1 MVYPWW
7 GLTFNEM
14 NFGYWLLGIII
25 KKNCTKKAM
34 KRATFKLLHGTIDDM
49 GLNIKLWRWDGKEE
63 LMKYNVKLVK
73 NLIKSKKNFNC
84 DVP

>member
-1 MVYPWW
+1 
-7 GLTFNEM
+7 
-14 NFGYWLLGIII
+14 
-25 KKNCTKKAM
+25 M
-34 KRATFKLLHGTIDDM
+34 KRATFKLLYGTIDDM

-73 NLIKSKKNFNC
+73 NLIKSKENFNC